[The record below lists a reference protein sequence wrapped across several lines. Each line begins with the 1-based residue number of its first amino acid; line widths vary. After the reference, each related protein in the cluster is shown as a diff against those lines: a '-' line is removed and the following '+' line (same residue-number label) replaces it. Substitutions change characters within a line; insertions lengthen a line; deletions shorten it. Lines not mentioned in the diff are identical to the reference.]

1 MKKLL
6 GIVVLGLLLSGNA
19 FAEKFKCFNKT
30 GFVTK
35 NYKFKE
41 DIKLKDP
48 ENTPL
53 IRVIFSPDK
62 CNNFIVSM
70 RGNPAP
76 TLVSYKYSFL

>member
-1 MKKLL
+1 MNKLL

-41 DIKLKDP
+41 DI
-48 ENTPL
+48 
-53 IRVIFSPDK
+53 
-62 CNNFIVSM
+62 
-70 RGNPAP
+70 
-76 TLVSYKYSFL
+76 